1 MAEEERAAVDRRP
14 AARLVDLVSSPR
26 FRFAVL
32 VVLLTGG
39 GTAVL
44 LIGGPSRAGVQR
56 FVESAGVAAPLVYVL
71 VYAGLTVL
79 LVPGA
84 VLTIAGGVL
93 FGTAA
98 GTALAVVGA
107 SLGAAA
113 AFAAGRRLGREQ
125 VERMAGKRLG
135 SLDRWLERRGFLAV
149 LYLRLFP
156 VVPFNA
162 LNYLA
167 GVTGLRTR
175 DYVSATVVGIV
186 PGAFAYAALG
196 GSFDDPTAPEFIA
209 AVSLLIVLVIGGP
222 FINRLLRRR
231 GAGPPEL
238 PDAGQTEAANA
249 DATDTEATEDRGA
262 STR

>member
-1 MAEEERAAVDRRP
+1 MAEDGRAGAGRRP
-14 AARLVDLVSSPR
+14 AGRLVDLVSSPR
-26 FRFAVL
+26 FRFALL
-32 VVLLTGG
+32 VVLLAGAAA
-39 GTAVL
+39 AVL
-44 LIGGPSRAGVQR
+44 LMGGPSREGVQR

-71 VYAGLTVL
+71 AYAGLTVL

-113 AFAAGRRLGREQ
+113 AFAAGRRLGRDQ

-135 SLDRWLERRGFLAV
+135 RLDRWLERRGFLAI

-175 DYVSATVVGIV
+175 DYLLATVVGIV

-196 GSFDDPTAPEFIA
+196 GSFDDPTAPEFIT
-209 AVSLLIVLVIGGP
+209 AVGLLVVLVIGGP
-222 FINRLLRRR
+222 FINRSLRRR

-238 PDAGQTEAANA
+238 PDEDQTGE
-249 DATDTEATEDRGA
+249 DRTEATEERGP

>member
-1 MAEEERAAVDRRP
+1 M
-14 AARLVDLVSSPR
+14 SSPR
-26 FRFAVL
+26 FRFALL
-32 VVLLTGG
+32 VVLLAGG
-39 GTAVL
+39 GAAVL
-44 LIGGPSRAGVQR
+44 LIGGPSREGVQR
-56 FVESAGVAAPLVYVL
+56 FVESAGMAAPLVYVVL
-71 VYAGLTVL
+71 YAGLTVL

-113 AFAAGRRLGREQ
+113 AFAVGRRLGRDQ

-135 SLDRWLERRGFLAV
+135 RLDRWLERRGFLAV

-175 DYVSATVVGIV
+175 DYLLATMVGIV

-222 FINRLLRRR
+222 FFNRYLRRR
-231 GAGPPEL
+231 GAGPPEV
-238 PDAGQTEAANA
+238 PDEGQTESTGPDGTEERAA
-249 DATDTEATEDRGA
+249 G
-262 STR
+262 TR